1 MSCFCCKMLHKHQWF
16 FCTFVFSEHSRAR
29 ECSLCK
35 LCLVAPSVVAF
46 ERLAKWLVRYACIV
60 APIPNLLL
68 FFFGCEEISI
78 WLCFIHPYLKGGQ
91 VNFGIAFNEH
101 SKSKWIHTPQER
113 ISMHLHKL
121 LLLLPFEMIIFFFI
135 HLAFGLSAES
145 GEPCS
150 MQFAF
155 LFPLCMN
162 CGFLFVDYFCC
173 YLHVWR
179 FFYMY
184 FTEIAHSIYVY
195 FVFKSNEADN
205 QCFFLSFYV
214 CVCVFFLCGSEKEN
228 VLLL

>member
-1 MSCFCCKMLHKHQWF
+1 
-16 FCTFVFSEHSRAR
+16 
-29 ECSLCK
+29 
-35 LCLVAPSVVAF
+35 
-46 ERLAKWLVRYACIV
+46 
-60 APIPNLLL
+60 
-68 FFFGCEEISI
+68 
-78 WLCFIHPYLKGGQ
+78 
-91 VNFGIAFNEH
+91 
-101 SKSKWIHTPQER
+101 
-113 ISMHLHKL
+113 MHLHKL
-121 LLLLPFEMIIFFFI
+121 LLLLPFEMIIFFI

-214 CVCVFFLCGSEKEN
+214 CVCFFCVARKKKIYFYYNLRLQVTFFFSFQ
-228 VLLL
+228 VL